1 MHYACYDR
9 LFNFTLSRNV
19 KFRNKNL
26 FRTINVKYELVS
38 YSFIFK
44 FEIAGVCVLFPLS
57 SPVPS
62 STAVSVLQ
70 HGFHNNLI
78 LYEICA
84 EMNKE
89 VRLTPTDSVYTVK
102 PLELRKYV
110 QKFVEIVTIDG
121 ERLLGTVYT
130 IDPVS
135 ER

>member
-1 MHYACYDR
+1 
-9 LFNFTLSRNV
+9 
-19 KFRNKNL
+19 
-26 FRTINVKYELVS
+26 VS

-44 FEIAGVCVLFPLS
+44 FEIAGVCVLFQLS

-70 HGFHNNLI
+70 HGFHNNLKQW
-78 LYEICA
+78 EICA

-89 VRLTPTDSVYTVK
+89 VRLTPTDPVYTVK

-110 QKFVEIVTIDG
+110 QKFVEIVTIDD
-121 ERLLGTVYT
+121 EKLLGTVYT

>member
-9 LFNFTLSRNV
+9 LFNFPQSINVKLRYKNLFLTVNV
-19 KFRNKNL
+19 KF
-26 FRTINVKYELVS
+26 ELVS
-38 YSFIFK
+38 CSFIFK
-44 FEIAGVCVLFPLS
+44 FENAGVCVLFQLS

-62 STAVSVLQ
+62 WTAVSVLQ

-78 LYEICA
+78 LYELCA

-121 ERLLGTVYT
+121 EKLLGTVYT

>member
-1 MHYACYDR
+1 MHYSCCDR
-9 LFNFTLSRNV
+9 LFNLPLSRNV

-26 FRTINVKYELVS
+26 FLTVNVTYELVS

-44 FEIAGVCVLFPLS
+44 FEIAGVCVLFQLS
-57 SPVPS
+57 SPVRS

-70 HGFHNNLI
+70 YGFHNNLI

-84 EMNKE
+84 EMSKE
-89 VRLTPTDSVYTVK
+89 VRRTPTDSVYTVK

-121 ERLLGTVYT
+121 EKLLGTVYT